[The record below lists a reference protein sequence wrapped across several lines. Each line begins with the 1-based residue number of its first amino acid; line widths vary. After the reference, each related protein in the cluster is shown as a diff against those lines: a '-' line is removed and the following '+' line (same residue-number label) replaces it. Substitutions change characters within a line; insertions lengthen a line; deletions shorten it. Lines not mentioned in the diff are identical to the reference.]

1 MTETGRDCAETS
13 FYVRYAETDAM
24 GIVHHASYIVYFEEG
39 RSHFMR
45 ARGKDYAEFERDGL
59 AFAVTE
65 VQARYAVP
73 ARYGQR
79 LTVRC
84 WIEEMKS
91 RSVVFGYEIFDAE
104 TRAVHVTGT
113 TRHVCVRRDGSV
125 ATIPAD
131 WRAFIARG
139 DQAAANRAADA

>member
-1 MTETGRDCAETS
+1 MTEAGRDYAETS

-24 GIVHHASYIVYFEEG
+24 GIVHHASYVVYFEEG

-45 ARGKDYAEFERDGL
+45 ARGKDYAEFERGGL

-65 VQARYAVP
+65 VHARYAVP

-91 RSVVFGYEIFDAE
+91 RSVIFGYEIFDAE
-104 TRAVHVTGT
+104 THTMHVTGT

-125 ATIPAD
+125 ATIPEE
-131 WRAFIARG
+131 WRTFIAPCDRATSE
-139 DQAAANRAADA
+139 QATEA